1 MTDSLLYRRGNFN
14 GTFDDIICDALIE
27 ERDAE
32 ISLSPG
38 FRWGA
43 TLLPNQKITSEDV
56 YNVTSITYPN
66 AYRMNMTGA
75 RLKEVLED
83 VADNLFN
90 PDPYYQ
96 QGGDMVRVGGI
107 GYKIDVTKQIGSRI
121 SELTYLKN
129 GSKLD
134 PDRDYV
140 VAGWASVREGTQG
153 PPIYDV
159 VSNYISRKQTISV
172 EPNNHVKL
180 VGQ

>member
-1 MTDSLLYRRGNFN
+1 
-14 GTFDDIICDALIE
+14 
-27 ERDAE
+27 
-32 ISLSPG
+32 
-38 FRWGA
+38 
-43 TLLPNQKITSEDV
+43 
-56 YNVTSITYPN
+56 
-66 AYRMNMTGA
+66 
-75 RLKEVLED
+75 
-83 VADNLFN
+83 
-90 PDPYYQ
+90 
-96 QGGDMVRVGGI
+96 MVRVGGI
-107 GYKIDVTKQIGSRI
+107 GYKIDVTKEIGSRI